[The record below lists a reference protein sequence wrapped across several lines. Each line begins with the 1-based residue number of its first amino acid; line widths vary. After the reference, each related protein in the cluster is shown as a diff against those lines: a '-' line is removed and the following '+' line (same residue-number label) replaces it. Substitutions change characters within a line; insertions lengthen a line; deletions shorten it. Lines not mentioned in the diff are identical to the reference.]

1 MTMDLLC
8 ALLLFVGNVG
18 HLVVLSYKVL
28 KFSELEVGSQPI
40 VALASPSSPSLS
52 ALRTYAAC
60 SASARKSC
68 WVSLGRSSAL
78 RLMAIH
84 SSSFLSA
91 MFSVCSILR
100 QTAEFH
106 PTGYPF
112 CFFTESRIDFYLLAI
127 ERECQLNG
135 LLNKCR
141 STSRYRTNSI
151 VTRSERQTLRS
162 KRPEEQ
168 STTTN
173 AQLSI
178 SLLPTH

>member
-52 ALRTYAAC
+52 ALRTCAAC

-112 CFFTESRIDFYLLAI
+112 CFFTESRIDIPRAD
-127 ERECQLNG
+127 RRHNG
-135 LLNKCR
+135 RQCASPLHGRLCR
-141 STSRYRTNSI
+141 TCHSRCCRAPHDLWCVGVLIPVSN
-151 VTRSERQTLRS
+151 VLRG
-162 KRPEEQ
+162 
-168 STTTN
+168 
-173 AQLSI
+173 AGAFLCAVC
-178 SLLPTH
+178 